1 MATGAKV
8 SDQVSELEIA
18 LYFTG
23 NNEETA
29 KAMISGNYND
39 QYAVKGIFSSSSV
52 SGAFLIFF
60 SLSIQ
65 SPTNIYTVATSYP
78 INDINSE
85 MNWLSFEK
93 GIADIYA
100 SGKLD
105 NTKTGTVSSAFSS
118 GMSFSFNQD
127 LKKIFESS
135 DPVMINY
142 RFKRLLEE
150 KLQIQQL
157 RLAMD
162 FEPLSS
168 LEIEYKSTSATKLNL
183 KDLKKRNREEE
194 KLKEVISETRKHDNP
209 LAGKDVKM
217 LLNGKFILSPIRGK
231 NISLLTQGDRVRVF
245 ITDKSSKA
253 IKVAQAFNAFDEQTQ
268 NILPISGRVVSN
280 RFFPKSGYEF
290 YVIVA
295 KGVYLKIMEA
305 QEDIKVSI
313 DDDAKSPDYSQKKKA
328 RRAEA
333 IIWACVSALVITGI
347 IAIMLI

>member
-1 MATGAKV
+1 MANGMKGPEQV
-8 SDQVSELEIA
+8 SDLEIA

-23 NNEETA
+23 NNEEAA
-29 KAMISGNYND
+29 KEMVSGNYKD
-39 QYAVKGIFSSSSV
+39 QYAVKGIFSSSSI

-65 SPTNIYTVATSYP
+65 SPTNTYVVATTHP
-78 INDINSE
+78 ISGLDSE
-85 MNWLSFEK
+85 MDWLSFEK
-93 GIADIYA
+93 SIVDIYA

-105 NTKTGTVSSAFSS
+105 GIKTGTVSSALSS
-118 GMSFSFNQD
+118 GMTFSFNQD

-150 KLQIQQL
+150 KLMVPQL

-168 LEIEYKSTSATKLNL
+168 LEIELKSSSARKLNL
-183 KDLKKRNREEE
+183 KDLKRRNQEEE
-194 KLKEVISETRKHDNP
+194 ILKETITKTRKHDNP

-217 LLNGKFILSPIRGK
+217 LFSGKFILSPIKGK

-245 ITDKSSKA
+245 ITDKNSKS
-253 IKVAQAFNAFDEQTQ
+253 IKVAQAFNAFDEKTQT
-268 NILPISGRVVSN
+268 ILPISGRVVST
-280 RFFPKSGYEF
+280 RFFPKAGYEF
-290 YVIVA
+290 YVIIA
-295 KGVYLKIMEA
+295 KGIYLKIMEA

-313 DDDAKSPDYSQKKKA
+313 DEDNKPQGTSQKNSA
-328 RRAEA
+328 RRTQA
-333 IIWACVSALVITGI
+333 IIWVCLSALVMIGI
-347 IAIMLI
+347 IVIIMI